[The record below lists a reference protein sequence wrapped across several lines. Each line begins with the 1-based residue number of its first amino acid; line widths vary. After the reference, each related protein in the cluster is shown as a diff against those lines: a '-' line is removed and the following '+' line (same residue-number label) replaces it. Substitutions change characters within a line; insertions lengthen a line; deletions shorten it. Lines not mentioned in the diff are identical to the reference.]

1 MSFQDELPIQ
11 RQRSQLPT
19 VYIVCT
25 VPGHEDATYVHSYG
39 LARAI
44 VALSQEPGRA
54 SKRMV
59 SKADYERV
67 LARIEA
73 QQAAEQAAPD
83 DGTVSWIER
92 SAKESE

>member
-1 MSFQDELPIQ
+1 MSDDYQQPIE
-11 RQRSQLPT
+11 RHRPQLPT